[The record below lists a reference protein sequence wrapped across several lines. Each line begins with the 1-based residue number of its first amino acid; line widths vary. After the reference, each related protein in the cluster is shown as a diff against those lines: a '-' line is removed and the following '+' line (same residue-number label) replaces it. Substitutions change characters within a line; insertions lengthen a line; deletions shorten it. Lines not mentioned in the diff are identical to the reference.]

1 MSFLNK
7 VMINPWEHA
16 GELDDL
22 RDESVAARAA
32 SRTGLFVFLAV
43 ISSMFLLFIVSYYS
57 RSQFPDWEVMK
68 DPEILWVNTLVLVLA
83 SIALQ
88 LASNAAKQGVSS
100 KLVYALSAGAVLT
113 LVFVAGQF
121 VAWEQ
126 MIKAGYYAQQNPSY
140 AFFYLVT
147 GLHAL
152 HLIGGLWFMGLL
164 GFRLKRRKDKE
175 ALLQGVALCATYW
188 HYLLLVWLVLF
199 ALLLRT

>member
-152 HLIGGLWFMGLL
+152 HLLGGLWFMGLL

>member
-1 MSFLNK
+1 MSFLDK
-7 VMINPWEHA
+7 LMIKPWEHA

-100 KLVYALSAGAVLT
+100 KLTYALSAGAVLT

-126 MIKAGYYAQQNPSY
+126 MIGAGYYAQQNPSY

-152 HLIGGLWFMGLL
+152 HLLGGLWFMGLL
-164 GFRLKRRKDKE
+164 GFRLKRRKNKE
-175 ALLQGVALCATYW
+175 ALLQSVALCATYW

>member
-7 VMINPWEHA
+7 VMIKPWEHA

-22 RDESVAARAA
+22 RDDSVAARAA

-68 DPEILWVNTLVLVLA
+68 DPAILWVNTLVLVLA

-100 KLVYALSAGAVLT
+100 KLTYALSAGAVLT

-164 GFRLKRRKDKE
+164 GFRFKRKKNKE
-175 ALLQGVALCATYW
+175 ALLQSVALCATYW
-188 HYLLLVWLVLF
+188 HYLLLVWLILF
-199 ALLLRT
+199 TLLLRT

>member
-1 MSFLNK
+1 MSFLSK
-7 VMINPWEHA
+7 LMVKPWEHA

-22 RDESVAARAA
+22 VDESVTRTAA
-32 SRTGLFVFLAV
+32 SRTGLFAFLAV

-88 LASNAAKQGVSS
+88 MASNFAKQGTSS
-100 KLVYALSAGAVLT
+100 KLAYTLSAGAALT
-113 LVFVAGQF
+113 LVFVVGQF

-126 MIKAGYYAQQNPSY
+126 MIGAGYYAQQNPSY

-164 GFRLKRRKDKE
+164 GFRFKNRKNRE
-175 ALLQGVALCATYW
+175 ALLQSVTLCATYW

-199 ALLLRT
+199 TLLLRT

>member
-1 MSFLNK
+1 MSFLSK
-7 VMINPWEHA
+7 VMVKPWEHA

-22 RDESVAARAA
+22 RDESVAERAA

-100 KLVYALSAGAVLT
+100 KLTYALSAGAVLT

-164 GFRLKRRKDKE
+164 GFRFKRKKNKE
-175 ALLQGVALCATYW
+175 ALLQSVALCATYW
-188 HYLLLVWLVLF
+188 HYLLLVWLILF
-199 ALLLRT
+199 TLLLRT

>member
-1 MSFLNK
+1 MSFLSK
-7 VMINPWEHA
+7 VMVKPWEHA

-68 DPEILWVNTLVLVLA
+68 DPAILWVNTLVLVLA

-100 KLVYALSAGAVLT
+100 KLTYALSAGAVLT

-164 GFRLKRRKDKE
+164 GFRFKRKKNKE
-175 ALLQGVALCATYW
+175 ALLQSVALCATYW
-188 HYLLLVWLVLF
+188 HYLLLVWLILF
-199 ALLLRT
+199 TLLLRT

>member
-7 VMINPWEHA
+7 VMIKPWEHA

-100 KLVYALSAGAVLT
+100 KLTYALSAGAVLT

-164 GFRLKRRKDKE
+164 GFRLKRKKNKE
-175 ALLQGVALCATYW
+175 ALLQSVALCATYW
-188 HYLLLVWLVLF
+188 HYLLLVWIALF
-199 ALLLRT
+199 TLLLRT

>member
-7 VMINPWEHA
+7 VMIKPWEHA

-32 SRTGLFVFLAV
+32 SRTGLIVFLAV

-100 KLVYALSAGAVLT
+100 KLTYALSAGAVLT

-164 GFRLKRRKDKE
+164 GFRLKRKKNKE
-175 ALLQGVALCATYW
+175 ALLQSVALCATYW
-188 HYLLLVWLVLF
+188 HYLLLVWIALF
-199 ALLLRT
+199 TLLLRT

>member
-7 VMINPWEHA
+7 VMIKPWEHT

-32 SRTGLFVFLAV
+32 SRTGLIVFLAV

-100 KLVYALSAGAVLT
+100 KLTYALSAGAVLT

-164 GFRLKRRKDKE
+164 GFRLKRKKNKE
-175 ALLQGVALCATYW
+175 ALLQSVALCATYW
-188 HYLLLVWLVLF
+188 HYLLLVWIALF
-199 ALLLRT
+199 TLLLRT

>member
-1 MSFLNK
+1 MSFLSK
-7 VMINPWEHA
+7 VMVKPWEHA

-68 DPEILWVNTLVLVLA
+68 DPGILWVNTLVLVLA

-88 LASNAAKQGVSS
+88 LASNTAKQGVSS
-100 KLVYALSAGAVLT
+100 KLVYALSAGVVLT

-121 VAWEQ
+121 LAWDQ
-126 MIKAGYYAQQNPSY
+126 MIGAGYYAQQNPSY

-164 GFRLKRRKDKE
+164 GFRFKHRKNKE
-175 ALLQGVALCATYW
+175 ALLQSVVLCATYW

-199 ALLLRT
+199 TLLLRT